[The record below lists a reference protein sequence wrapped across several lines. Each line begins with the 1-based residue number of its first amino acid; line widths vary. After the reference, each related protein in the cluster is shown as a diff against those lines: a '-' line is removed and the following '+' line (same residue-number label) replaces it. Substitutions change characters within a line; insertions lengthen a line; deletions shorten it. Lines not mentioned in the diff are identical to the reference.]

1 MGSPVVCD
9 PLPSAGTSRQIASVL
24 VTPMSLDDIPAVMA
38 IERASFPRP
47 WPERAYHY
55 ELSKNPEAYFVV
67 ARAYAVEAMPAEQRS
82 HWQRLAQRLG
92 LQSRAPARRTP
103 HTVVGFAGMW
113 MHVDEAHIATIATH
127 PAWRRRGVGERIL
140 INLLREAQRRRAE
153 IVTLEVRVSN
163 VAAQHL
169 YRKYGFEEVGRRK
182 AYYQDNRED
191 ALLMTIVR
199 FNTPEYR
206 AQLDA
211 LERRLQHGS
220 DSKFQPDDVA
230 PPIV

>member
-1 MGSPVVCD
+1 MSSQVVLN
-9 PLPSAGTSRQIASVL
+9 PLQAPSASERIASVV

-47 WPERAYHY
+47 WPERAYRY
-55 ELSKNPEAYFVV
+55 ELTENPEAYFVV
-67 ARAYAVEAMPAEQRS
+67 ARAYEVEATPAVPRS

-92 LQSRAPARRTP
+92 LQGRAPAQRAP

-127 PAWRRRGVGERIL
+127 PGWRRRGVGERIL
-140 INLLREAQRRRAE
+140 VNLLREAQRRRAE

-191 ALLMTIVR
+191 ALLMTIVH

-211 LERRLQHGS
+211 LERRLRPGG
-220 DSKFQPDDVA
+220 
-230 PPIV
+230 

>member
-1 MGSPVVCD
+1 MSNQAVCD
-9 PLPSAGTSRQIASVL
+9 PLPLAGVSRQTAPVV

-47 WPERAYHY
+47 WPERAYRY
-55 ELSKNPEAYFVV
+55 ELSENPEAYFVV
-67 ARAYAVEAMPAEQRS
+67 ARAYEVEAMSATPRS

-92 LQSRAPARRTP
+92 LQGRAPTQRAP

-140 INLLREAQRRRAE
+140 INLLHEAQRRRAE

-211 LERRLQHGS
+211 LESRLQPGG
-220 DSKFQPDDVA
+220 
-230 PPIV
+230 

>member
-1 MGSPVVCD
+1 MSSQVVLN
-9 PLPSAGTSRQIASVL
+9 PLQAPSASERIASV
-24 VTPMSLDDIPAVMA
+24 VVMPMALDDIPAVMA

-47 WPERAYHY
+47 WPEHAYRY
-55 ELSKNPEAYFVV
+55 ELSENPEAYFVV
-67 ARAYAVEAMPAEQRS
+67 ARAYEVEATPASARS

-92 LQSRAPARRTP
+92 LRSRAPVRCAP
-103 HTVVGFAGMW
+103 HAVVGFAGMW
-113 MHVDEAHIATIATH
+113 MHVDEAHIATIAAH
-127 PAWRRRGVGERIL
+127 PGWRRRGIGERLL
-140 INLLREAQRRRAE
+140 INLLRQAQRRRAE

-191 ALLMTIVR
+191 ALLMTIVH

-211 LERRLQHGS
+211 LERRLRPGG
-220 DSKFQPDDVA
+220 
-230 PPIV
+230 